1 MSEIEGRPFWLVND
15 RLSGAR
21 TPHVRSFRLA
31 QEMVTVT
38 PTPLGQFSKSA
49 MAYMRVVVAPEAFLF
64 GMMQHVA
71 TT

>member
-1 MSEIEGRPFWLVND
+1 
-15 RLSGAR
+15 
-21 TPHVRSFRLA
+21 VRSFRLA